1 MLQPLKSHIICIVWY
16 ASKCSEELRI
26 DCPLRVQNMLR
37 KRTYWD
43 HYGPLDD
50 TYQRD
55 PDFYRLHIGQCSA
68 YLHRVSYF

>member
-1 MLQPLKSHIICIVWY
+1 MARAQLSP
-16 ASKCSEELRI
+16 
-26 DCPLRVQNMLR
+26 RVQNMLR

-55 PDFYRLHIGQCSA
+55 PDFYRVHLGGCHA
-68 YLHRVSYF
+68 